1 LPLSSYA
8 ADIKLAHV
16 GAVILSGALFLA
28 RGTLVLA
35 GRQARV
41 MAAPVRYL
49 SYSIDTILLLAALL
63 LVAILPAATWGNGW
77 LWTKLL
83 LLPVYV
89 ALGWLALHKAATRA
103 ARFGFLA
110 VAVLI
115 YVFMASIARAH
126 HPLGWLRPAPDV
138 HAAAI
143 ATDCLGRPVAVPA
156 PTGTAQL
163 SWNAP
168 TTRTDGSPF
177 ENLAGYRIKYG
188 MSPDELPC
196 LVEIRDPKVTTWKVT
211 GLSPGTWYFAVAS
224 FDSGFVES
232 DLSGVV
238 SKRID

>member
-16 GAVILSGALFLA
+16 GAVIASGALFFG

-35 GRQARV
+35 GRQARA
-41 MAAPVRYL
+41 MAAPLRYL
-49 SYSIDTILLLAALL
+49 SYSIDTILLLAGLL
-63 LVAILPAATWGNGW
+63 LVAILPVATWGNGW
-77 LWTKLL
+77 LWVKLL

-89 ALGWLALHKAATRA
+89 ALGWMALHKAPTRG
-103 ARFGFLA
+103 ARFGFF
-110 VAVLI
+110 VAAILT

-126 HPLGWLRPAPDV
+126 HPLGALRPSLDV
-138 HAAAI
+138 QAAAV
-143 ATDCLGRPVAVPA
+143 ATDCLGRPVSIPA

-177 ENLAGYRIKYG
+177 DNLAGYRIKYG
-188 MSPDELPC
+188 MAPDDLPC
-196 LVEIRDPKVTTWKVT
+196 LIEIRDPKVTTWKVT
-211 GLSPGTWYFAVAS
+211 GLSPGAWYFAVAS

-232 DLSGVV
+232 ELSGVV